1 MQRRRELIGGTIF
14 FIFAAVYFV
23 MALQI
28 PEFNDGFVSSDA
40 MPKIYGILLMLLS
53 AGQIFGALRQKKDAS
68 EQGAE
73 AGSGKIVIVPEVL
86 ITFFFLIL
94 YVVLL
99 KPVGFVISTII
110 FLLGMITLFTPKEKR
125 SVIKIVLISVIFSIA
140 VYWLFAKV
148 LSLSLPQGILKN
160 IF

>member
-1 MQRRRELIGGTIF
+1 MKRYRELIGGTVF

-40 MPKIYGILLMLLS
+40 MPKIYGIILMVLS
-53 AGQIFGALRQKKDAS
+53 AIQIFAALRLPKTKED
-68 EQGAE
+68 EK
-73 AGSGKIVIVPEVL
+73 AGFVLIPEVV
-86 ITFFFLIL
+86 ITFAFLIL
-94 YVVLL
+94 YVLLL
-99 KPVGFVISTII
+99 KPLGFVISTII

-125 SVIKIVLISVIFSIA
+125 SVIRIILICVIFSVV

-148 LSLSLPQGILKN
+148 LTLSLPQGILKN

>member
-53 AGQIFGALRQKKDAS
+53 AAQIFGALRKKKDAS
-68 EQGAE
+68 EKGEE

-86 ITFFFLIL
+86 ITFFFLISRIL
-94 YVVLL
+94 CGLSIL
-99 KPVGFVISTII
+99 IRFRIS
-110 FLLGMITLFTPKEKR
+110 GSCHTLRLCMTNMFRRKMH
-125 SVIKIVLISVIFSIA
+125 S
-140 VYWLFAKV
+140 AKAR
-148 LSLSLPQGILKN
+148 
-160 IF
+160 

>member
-1 MQRRRELIGGTIF
+1 MKRYRELIGGTVF

-40 MPKIYGILLMLLS
+40 MPKIYGIILMVLS
-53 AGQIFGALRQKKDAS
+53 AIQIFAALRLPKTKED
-68 EQGAE
+68 EK
-73 AGSGKIVIVPEVL
+73 AGFVLIPEVV
-86 ITFFFLIL
+86 ITFAFLIL
-94 YVVLL
+94 YVLLL
-99 KPVGFVISTII
+99 KPLGFVISTII

-125 SVIKIVLISVIFSIA
+125 SVIRIILISVIFSVV

-148 LSLSLPQGILKN
+148 LTLSLPQGILKN

>member
-53 AGQIFGALRQKKDAS
+53 AVQIFSALRKKDTPAK
-68 EQGAE
+68 EEGD
-73 AGSGKIVIVPEVL
+73 GKFVVVPEVM

-99 KPVGFVISTII
+99 KPLGFVISTII

-125 SVIKIVLISVIFSIA
+125 NIIKIVLISVIFSVA

-160 IF
+160 VF